1 MSMNNDGFESASFS
15 RRLAAFAIDVG
26 IVLGVSV
33 ALMAAWIIQAVGR
46 IPVSQSDWETAFSV
60 LDDLTLTQY
69 IPLLVY
75 VVWSWTPLSGRRSVG
90 KRAMGL
96 RVVRD

>member
-1 MSMNNDGFESASFS
+1 MDNHRFESASFS

-26 IVLGVSV
+26 IVLGLSAAV
-33 ALMAAWIIQAVGR
+33 MAAWVIHAVGR
-46 IPVSQSDWETAFSV
+46 VPVSESEWDRALLV
-60 LDDLTLTQY
+60 LDDLTLVQW

-75 VVWSWTPLSGRRSVG
+75 VAWSWTPLSGRRSVG

-96 RVVRD
+96 HVVRE